1 MPEPSAPPLLFT
13 PLRLRGMQARNR
25 VVVSPMCQYHSVEG
39 GPTDWHMVILGQ
51 FAVGGAGIVFCEE
64 TAVEPRGRKSH
75 SCAGI
80 WDDAHIRPYRRITD
94 FIRDQGAVPAI
105 QLGHSGRKASV
116 HGARA
121 EWAPLREADAADGLP
136 PWQGLAPSPLLAAP
150 GKHIPREMDRDDIA
164 QLIEDFRTATLRS
177 LDAGFELVEIH
188 GAHGYLLHQ
197 FLSPLSNRRGDAYG
211 GDFAGRSRLVLE
223 VTEAMR
229 AALPDEV
236 PLFYRVSSVDGEGG
250 VWSLDDT
257 VRLARGLRE
266 RGVDLVDCSAGG
278 ISGDSEMPIVP
289 RVPGYQAGFAERVR
303 REAGVP
309 TIAVGGITEAAQAEA
324 ILQAGQADLIAIARE
339 LQWNPYWPAHAA
351 KALGVGDDY
360 GQLPEEVA
368 YRLRKR
374 DADAR
379 LPVNRPGP
387 AADALLARLAAPRD
401 GA

>member
-13 PLRLRGMQARNR
+13 PLHLRGMQARNR
-25 VVVSPMCQYHSVEG
+25 VVVSPMCQYHSING

-75 SCAGI
+75 QCAGI

-94 FIRDQGAVPAI
+94 FIRAQGAVPAI

-121 EWAPLREADAADGLP
+121 EWAPLREADTVDGLP
-136 PWQGLAPSPLLAAP
+136 PWQGLAPSSLPAAP

-164 QLIEDFRTATLRS
+164 GLIENFRTATLRS
-177 LDAGFELVEIH
+177 LEAGFELVEIH

-250 VWSLDDT
+250 VWSLDNT
-257 VRLARGLRE
+257 VRLARDLRE

-278 ISGDSEMPIVP
+278 ISGESEMPIVP

-303 REAGVP
+303 READIP

-360 GQLPEEVA
+360 GQLPEEIA

-374 DADAR
+374 DADAQ

-387 AADALLARLAAPRD
+387 AADALLARLTRSPDRA
-401 GA
+401 